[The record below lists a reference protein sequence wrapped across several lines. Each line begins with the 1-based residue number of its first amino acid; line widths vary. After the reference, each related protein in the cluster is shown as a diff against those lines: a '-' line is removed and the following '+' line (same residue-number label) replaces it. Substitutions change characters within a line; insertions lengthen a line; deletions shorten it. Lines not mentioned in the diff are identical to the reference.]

1 MSQASQQP
9 VAADGTDAP
18 PLNRNVH
25 GDCVAMN
32 RGARSA
38 PRLCAE
44 ETKVKLIDFVIA
56 AIPIG
61 LTPALIFALAE
72 GWLDFGGGEK
82 DILLALPYS
91 IWALIFF
98 LAAAVFI
105 IRRSTRRRWIAK
117 SALIATIT
125 LVIAGVVAYITSW
138 LGIA

>member
-1 MSQASQQP
+1 M
-9 VAADGTDAP
+9 
-18 PLNRNVH
+18 
-25 GDCVAMN
+25 
-32 RGARSA
+32 
-38 PRLCAE
+38 
-44 ETKVKLIDFVIA
+44 KLIDFVVA

-61 LTPALIFALAE
+61 FIPALIFALAE

-117 SALIATIT
+117 SVLIATIT
-125 LVIAGVVAYITSW
+125 LVIAGVVVYIISW
-138 LGIA
+138 LGLA